1 MFCARLLRPLLSFR
15 TFSLSPAACARSF
28 VAATQPPPAQ
38 SMHPNFSVISN
49 AAAHANSLAIS
60 SGSRSLTYGELLAVA
75 WKIRAQIR
83 LVVAGEQAA
92 KSIQPLNFST
102 AKIGVLMP
110 HGSVEFVAC
119 ELSVWSLGSCV
130 VPLWAS
136 HKTSELDYIM
146 RDSGCN
152 VVVAHQSLAAVCPSA
167 SSSCTVMTIPDVMQC
182 SAEEVHQAVAQAAL
196 LPPPPP
202 NSDCHVIYTSGTT
215 SRPKGCVSTF
225 SAVAHQA
232 QILIDA
238 WKWSAADVILHCLP
252 LHHVHGLVNALLCP
266 LMSGACIKMLPKF
279 DADEVWDHISGSH
292 GLLPSVFMGVPTMYV
307 RLIAAHA
314 QQTPQRQAQLSAAV
328 QSMRLLV
335 SGSAAMPTSVHNAW
349 RNLSAGQTL
358 LERYGMTV
366 SYSECACDCPQHSR
380 TVFCRSFA
388 WLCRTPTLE
397 NECLAMLDSRCRA

>member
-1 MFCARLLRPLLSFR
+1 
-15 TFSLSPAACARSF
+15 
-28 VAATQPPPAQ
+28 
-38 SMHPNFSVISN
+38 MHPTFSVISN
-49 AAAHANSLAIS
+49 AAAHAKSLAIS

-92 KSIQPLNFST
+92 KSIQPLDFST

-152 VVVAHQSLAAVCPSA
+152 VVVVHESLAAVCPSA
-167 SSSCTVMTIPDVMQC
+167 SSSCTVMTIPDVLQC
-182 SAEEVHQAVAQAAL
+182 SEDEVHQATAQAAL
-196 LPPPPP
+196 LPPPPS
-202 NSDCHVIYTSGTT
+202 NSDCHIIYTSGTT

-232 QILIDA
+232 QILIGA
-238 WKWSAADVILHCLP
+238 WKWSAVDVILHCLP

-279 DADEVWDHISGSH
+279 DADEVWDHISGNN
-292 GLLPSVFMGVPTMYV
+292 GLIPSVFMAVPTMYV

-314 QQTPQRQAQLSAAV
+314 QQTPQRQQQLSAAV

-335 SGSAAMPTSVHNAW
+335 SGSAAMPLSVHNAW
-349 RNLSAGQTL
+349 RNLSAGHTL

-366 SYSECACDCPQHSR
+366 SFCECAFQCPPCCARS
-380 TVFCRSFA
+380 RSFA
-388 WLCRTPTLE
+388 GVLHGSVQPVHWETNAGVCGTAAAGHVCE
-397 NECLAMLDSRCRA
+397 VGA